1 MAHGLDRSRLRE
13 AQGSVCKQQDLPAAQ
28 EIFGQLVSD
37 HVPQD
42 RVDEFTFLGPTAEEV
57 RVFNWNIMGR
67 ALCRTSAGEAVTNNG
82 LDLDESVEDY
92 IRRLQEKVA
101 PRLSAWIR
109 TGSVRWVACL
119 QEAPNHRHLRRDFL
133 QEVQAGVPDTVQ
145 LQSADLAATAF
156 TCTMTLWDAAT
167 WELQHCAHGGAEVL
181 CTVLAEERE
190 DPRRRSLRVLNCHF
204 PLETDQTAAIAH
216 VGELLSESPAS
227 SASGE
232 VGPAQYDSI
241 GAQQLVLVL
250 GDLKLDLGHEG
261 ANQALMDGYRAGT
274 ASEEATLASGFVPGS
289 AVYDWTRVTCDGAVL
304 APGKA
309 ASEPWAAVPTGS
321 ALKRW
326 DPLQGLSCEDFIS
339 QYIHYALQD
348 RVRHLPELSG
358 EELGCLGAHHFGDQA
373 TELARLLEKNRAAAQ
388 APEMESS
395 CSATSRPA
403 VSLQTAEAPAPKCS
417 SLRAAIA
424 ASQQNEEEL
433 PVNRRFSPEGRQ
445 AFIQKHVH
453 RKLQSS
459 VADLDDEALWLLG
472 QLHFSDQ
479 PTELPRFLM
488 PRPTGS
494 LRPTGPVGK
503 QGYQEAEVPL
513 RTDRARHVEGR
524 RPATDWSSAPKAAPS
539 PVLWEEVRRPTS
551 TPVEGLA
558 EWLQTLNLEE
568 YQEAAEAWCRD
579 MGAIWLTEVQENA
592 EASLQVLSASC
603 RAVVDEG

>member
-1 MAHGLDRSRLRE
+1 MALIARACARP
-13 AQGSVCKQQDLPAAQ
+13 K

-37 HVPQD
+37 HVPQ
-42 RVDEFTFLGPTAEEV
+42 EFTFLGPTAEEV

-216 VGELLSESPAS
+216 VGELLSESP
-227 SASGE
+227 
-232 VGPAQYDSI
+232 
-241 GAQQLVLVL
+241 AQQLVLVL

-488 PRPTGS
+488 PRPTGFS
-494 LRPTGPVGK
+494 GFSNDWQADLHSKP
-503 QGYQEAEVPL
+503 
-513 RTDRARHVEGR
+513 R
-524 RPATDWSSAPKAAPS
+524 RFFAADWSSWKARLPGSGSSAADGSRSPRGRTPPSDRLVFGPKGGSFARFVGRGSKADFDACGGPCGVVADPELGGVS
-539 PVLWEEVRRPTS
+539 RGGRSVVQRHGCHLVDRGARE
-551 TPVEGLA
+551 
-558 EWLQTLNLEE
+558 
-568 YQEAAEAWCRD
+568 CR
-579 MGAIWLTEVQENA
+579 GF
-592 EASLQVLSASC
+592 
-603 RAVVDEG
+603 G